1 MPYHFSQ
8 PCPTCGRQTRIP
20 VELLGREVS
29 CPHCQA
35 SFFGGA
41 DDDSTRQMS
50 LEKPLMERVEEI
62 LQRTSASLDHAIN
75 FPSGARGR

>member
-29 CPHCQA
+29 CPHCEA

-41 DDDSTRQMS
+41 DDAAPGQMT

-62 LQRTSASLDHAIN
+62 LQRTSVPLNRSIS
-75 FPSGARGR
+75 FPSGVRGR